1 MKKKSHLYLEL
12 KKIHKKMAYLMQRD
26 DIYLNQKSPM
36 IQSHELNI
44 ASYTIVC
51 FAQISATMQNA
62 LA

>member
-1 MKKKSHLYLEL
+1 
-12 KKIHKKMAYLMQRD
+12 MAYLMQRD
-26 DIYLNQKSPM
+26 DIYLNQKLPM